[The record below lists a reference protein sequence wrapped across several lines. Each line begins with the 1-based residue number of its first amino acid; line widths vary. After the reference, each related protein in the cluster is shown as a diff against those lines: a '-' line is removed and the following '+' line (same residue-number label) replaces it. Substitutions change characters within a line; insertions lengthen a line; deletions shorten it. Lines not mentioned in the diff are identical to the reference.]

1 MQSPPQR
8 LFLGA
13 LKTHS
18 RAELELSSTP
28 LGASGRRRGED
39 RISLCSVL
47 CFPTRICQ
55 REMKASL
62 QPSHW
67 EWEQAG
73 RGGRLLQTF
82 LFCFVSDVYTCCL
95 SWLTTSAAPATTA
108 YWLNDD
114 IYSTSSAARTAGL
127 CLQSGFCCLF
137 LFFSRERVGANTS
150 ILSNYIIERECI
162 SFLHLMASN
171 ISPNSLKLRNTLSFN
186 FSHHFHFF
194 HVL

>member
-28 LGASGRRRGED
+28 LGASSRRRGED

-73 RGGRLLQTF
+73 RGETAPNLF
-82 LFCFVSDVYTCCL
+82 VLFCFWCL
-95 SWLTTSAAPATTA
+95 HMLPELVNHIGSPGYHSILTKWWYLLNFVCSQNCWAVPAE
-108 YWLNDD
+108 WVLL
-114 IYSTSSAARTAGL
+114 SFS
-127 CLQSGFCCLF
+127 
-137 LFFSRERVGANTS
+137 FFSRERVGANTS

-186 FSHHFHFF
+186 FSYHFHFF